1 MKYCLVLATLT
12 VASAANFRAT
22 MDPKES
28 TENECTQHTLCGSC
42 LMESDCVWCADKK
55 GACVPGTID
64 NGPTEDGTCK
74 DWESS
79 YCLHEPCAAYSQCS
93 TCTSDA
99 FCGWSGS
106 EDVCVEGDSEGPLTG
121 SDRDGKWIWDA
132 CIASSSST
140 GGATGGATGSAD
152 DEAAAAMKDS
162 EASVEKLNKGEE
174 AAIKE
179 EEDDRC
185 CKRYTYQ
192 NRSFGTT
199 QTRSWVGICCNEG
212 L

>member
-1 MKYCLVLATLT
+1 
-12 VASAANFRAT
+12 
-22 MDPKES
+22 
-28 TENECTQHTLCGSC
+28 
-42 LMESDCVWCADKK
+42 
-55 GACVPGTID
+55 
-64 NGPTEDGTCK
+64 
-74 DWESS
+74 
-79 YCLHEPCAAYSQCS
+79 
-93 TCTSDA
+93 
-99 FCGWSGS
+99 
-106 EDVCVEGDSEGPLTG
+106 VCVEGDSEGPLTG